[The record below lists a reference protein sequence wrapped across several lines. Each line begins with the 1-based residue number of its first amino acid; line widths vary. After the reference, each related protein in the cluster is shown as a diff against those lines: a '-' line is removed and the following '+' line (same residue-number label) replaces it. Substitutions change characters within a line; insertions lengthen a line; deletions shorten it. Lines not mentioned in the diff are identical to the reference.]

1 MRFSGRFYGW
11 TFGFSWF
18 WLRREWKEGLLKW
31 MKRCGLNTWPMSDRI
46 HGNDHSIKQQNLR
59 CYSAKENCRS
69 RCSLEV
75 VILSYCL
82 LKFNYKYKRIL
93 TYRPWNIRFAR
104 EKVKQQLIWGKDI
117 FT

>member
-1 MRFSGRFYGW
+1 
-11 TFGFSWF
+11 
-18 WLRREWKEGLLKW
+18 
-31 MKRCGLNTWPMSDRI
+31 MKRCGSNTWPMSERI

-75 VILSYCL
+75 VILGYCL

-93 TYRPWNIRFAR
+93 TYRPGNIRFAR
-104 EKVKQQLIWGKDI
+104 EIVKQQLIWRKI
-117 FT
+117 FWLKGGSERWEIGRSTKIDRNY